1 MIGAPKF
8 LMGHMTWPRLPMWPS
23 G

>member
-8 LMGHMTWPRLPMWPS
+8 LMGHMTWQRP
-23 G
+23 